1 MHPVLKEALERSPV
15 MPVLV
20 IPEISMAAPL
30 AEALASG
37 GLTVFE
43 ITLRTECA
51 LDAMIAMKK
60 AVSHALIGA
69 GTVTNTRRMSNAKEY
84 GADFV
89 VSPGTTRELWA
100 ASEVNQIPVLSGFS
114 TASEAMRLMEL
125 GELVWEILPSRS
137 LRWSGISEIA
147 IRSSF
152 LSSQFAQL
160 VASRLIRRP
169 IIWRALMLCAW
180 VVVGSR
186 QLVF

>member
-15 MPVLV
+15 IPVLV

-60 AVSHALIGA
+60 AVPHALIGA
-69 GTVTNTRRMSNAKEY
+69 GTVTNTRRMSDAKEY

-89 VSPGTTRELWA
+89 VSPGSTCELWA
-100 ASEVNQIPVLSGFS
+100 ASEVNQIPVLPGFS

-125 GELVWEILPSRS
+125 GSSCGKFFPAEASGGVEYLKS
-137 LRWSGISEIA
+137 LSGP
-147 IRSSF
+147 F

-169 IIWRALMLCAW
+169 IIWLALMLCVW

-186 QLVF
+186 RLIF